1 MSRGM
6 WIIIVLITILM
17 ISSYWF
23 SKNRKPPPWVK
34 CKESLFEQV
43 VLKNVL
49 QVAFLHLLKMKMLNL
64 YLKKTKTLNILIK
77 V

>member
-43 VLKNVL
+43 VLKKCTPSSFSIPNGNED
-49 QVAFLHLLKMKMLNL
+49 AEFIPEEN
-64 YLKKTKTLNILIK
+64 
-77 V
+77 